1 MTRDSKKVWI
11 VGAKGHV
18 GSALTKLLDC
28 TQYYKLLETDIE
40 DVDVT
45 DRESVTSF
53 MRISRP
59 DVIINCSGLSD
70 VEECEQNPDR
80 AYSVN
85 AIGARN
91 LAMEAEVWESKLIQL
106 STDDVFGSDERKSHT
121 EFDRTEPR
129 SVYGKSKYAGEQ
141 LVSSLSNKF
150 VIIRSSWVYGIG
162 RDYVN
167 TVLEAAERGGT
178 FEAPI
183 NQFSSPTSATEL
195 AKVITEFID
204 NDLYGIYHVSGKGS
218 CSRYEFAKTILE
230 FSGKQQ
236 KVELIPVEE
245 KDGIRPSYSV
255 LDGMM
260 LRLDKVREPKDWK
273 EALREYIEETGGNE

>member
-1 MTRDSKKVWI
+1 MTGDSKRVWI

-18 GSALTKLLDC
+18 GSALTKLLDR
-28 TQYYKLLETDIE
+28 TQHYKLLETDIE

-45 DRESVTSF
+45 DRESVSSF
-53 MRISRP
+53 MRINRP
-59 DVIINCSGLSD
+59 EVVINCSGLSD
-70 VEECEQNPDR
+70 VEECEKNPDK

-106 STDDVFGSDERKSHT
+106 STDDVFGGDERKEHI
-121 EFDRTEPR
+121 EFERAEPR

-141 LVSSLSNKF
+141 LVSTLSNKY

-167 TVLEAAERGGT
+167 LVLDAAEKKEK

-195 AKVITEFID
+195 AKVIMKFIE
-204 NDLYGIYHVSGKGS
+204 NDLYGIYHVAGKGF
-218 CSRYEFAKTILE
+218 CSRYEFAKAILE
-230 FSGKQQ
+230 FSGKSQD
-236 KVELIPVEE
+236 VDLIPVEE
-245 KDGIRPSYSV
+245 KDGIRPCYSV

-260 LRLDKVREPKDWK
+260 LRLDQIKEPKDWK
-273 EALREYIEETGGNE
+273 EALREYIEETGGNI